1 MEVKLK
7 LITDKIHWFLIFK
20 TLVLSLIWAIF
31 PFWIF
36 LPIFLLFY
44 FIPIFRPGSMFF
56 PLLIFI
62 FIANFLPFS
71 FLNFLIIFTMIFL
84 IFGIKDLIIIN
95 RVFAYEFLGL
105 LSFLILF
112 LGFFEKFGKYIQ
124 IQGIF
129 YSFVLILIY
138 FLFFKKNIDTEI
150 IFLNQNLDIR
160 KFKIFL
166 AIFSFFL
173 WQIFLILNILPLN
186 FYLQTAL
193 LILFAS
199 IGFEFI
205 LNYFIFKISHK
216 NILFYIITFSM
227 FFIFILILNKWSL

>member
-1 MEVKLK
+1 MEAKLK

-20 TLVLSLIWAIF
+20 TLILSLIWAIF

-36 LPIFLLFY
+36 LLTFLLFY
-44 FIPIFRPGSMFF
+44 FIPVFRPGSMFF
-56 PLLIFI
+56 SFLIFI

-71 FLNFLIIFTMIFL
+71 FWNFLIIFALIFL

-95 RVFAYEFLGL
+95 RVFAYEFLGF
-105 LSFLILF
+105 LSFLVLV
-112 LGFFEKFGKYIQ
+112 LSFFEKFGKYIQ

-138 FLFFKKNIDTEI
+138 FLFFKKIIHPEI
-150 IFLNQNLDIR
+150 IFLDQNLDLK
-160 KFKIFL
+160 KFKLFL
-166 AIFSFFL
+166 AVFSFFL
-173 WQIFLILNILPLN
+173 WQIILVLNILPLN

-205 LNYFIFKISHK
+205 LNYFIFKITSK
-216 NILFYIITFSM
+216 KILSSIITFLV
-227 FFIFILILNKWSL
+227 FFIFILFLNKWSL